1 MASTPE
7 DEIYSIMFSS
17 LKHPIRRK
25 ILRMLGSKPMTFM
38 ELVEELGISTPNLT
52 YHLES
57 LGELISKMDNGQY
70 RLSTFG
76 QASVS
81 AMRGVE
87 DVHTAEPKRRWM
99 DFREKA
105 IFGVMLIAIILLASF
120 AAVQFNHNGQL
131 LDDNAALNSENQE
144 LLSWGIGTDK
154 IADFVRNITHID
166 TRNYT
171 VSLLRNTLSWRTDFG
186 GVSEE
191 EAQYSLRSSTSDLSV
206 YFRFRNGHFS
216 QYGLTMIDSAPIFTQ
231 NEPNN
236 LILNAHG
243 ILSRYEIY
251 SGDAYLKDMLHL
263 LGKVNSSQSMIISE
277 GNMKLRIDVSG
288 ATAEMLWM
296 YSEDGVD
303 YQTKGLQMTFENNIL
318 VTMTDNYFLFQK
330 GHGEISVTEDE
341 AVGIAEEY
349 VKGLTWPIEGEEV
362 SGFKTVSPPLSVELV
377 PHTRGSSVELIPY
390 WYVVLNLDRIYPGGL
405 NQVGV
410 GIYADTGQVANVQ
423 LLTGSIE
430 I

>member
-1 MASTPE
+1 
-7 DEIYSIMFSS
+7 
-17 LKHPIRRK
+17 
-25 ILRMLGSKPMTFM
+25 MLGSKPMTFM

-81 AMRGVE
+81 AMSGVE

-99 DFREKA
+99 ALREKA
-105 IFGVMLIAIILLASF
+105 VFGVMLIAIILLASF
-120 AAVQFNHNGQL
+120 AAIQFNQNSQL
-131 LDDNAALNSENQE
+131 LESNAALDAENQE
-144 LLSWGIGTDK
+144 LISWGIGTDK
-154 IADFVRNITHID
+154 IAYFVRNITHID

-171 VSLLRNTLSWRTDFG
+171 VSLLSNTLSWRTDFG

-191 EAQYSLRSSTSDLSV
+191 EAQYSLKSSTSDLNV

-216 QYGLTMIDSAPIFTQ
+216 QYALTMIDSTPIFTQ

-243 ILSRYEIY
+243 ILTRYEAY
-251 SGDAYLKDMLHL
+251 SGDTYLKDMLNL
-263 LGKVNSSQSMIISE
+263 LSKVNSSQSMTVSE
-277 GNMKLRIDVSG
+277 GNMKLEISVSG
-288 ATAEMLWM
+288 ATAKMRWM
-296 YSEDGVD
+296 YTENGVD
-303 YQTKGLQMTFENNIL
+303 YQAKGLLMSFENNIL
-318 VTMTDNYFLFQK
+318 IEMTDGYFLFQK
-330 GHGEISVTEDE
+330 GSSEISVTEDE
-341 AVGIAEEY
+341 AVSIAEDY
-349 VKGLTWPIEGEEV
+349 VKTLTWSIEGEEV
-362 SGFKTVSPPLSVELV
+362 SGFKTTSPPLSVELV
-377 PHTRGSSVELIPY
+377 PHTRGNSVELIPY
-390 WYVVLNLDRIYPGGL
+390 WYVELSLDRIYPGGL
-405 NQVGV
+405 NQVGI

-423 LLTGSIE
+423 LQTGSIE

>member
-1 MASTPE
+1 
-7 DEIYSIMFSS
+7 
-17 LKHPIRRK
+17 
-25 ILRMLGSKPMTFM
+25 M

-81 AMRGVE
+81 AMSGVE
-87 DVHTAEPKRRWM
+87 DVHTVEPKRRWLA
-99 DFREKA
+99 FREKA

-120 AAVQFNHNGQL
+120 AAIQFNQNGQL
-131 LDDNAALNSENQE
+131 LETNDALNAENQE

-154 IADFVRNITHID
+154 IAYFVRNITHID

-171 VSLLRNTLSWRTDFG
+171 VTLLSNTLKWRTDFG
-186 GVSEE
+186 GVPEE

-216 QYGLTMIDSAPIFTQ
+216 QYALTMFDSAPIFTQ

-243 ILSRYEIY
+243 ILTRYEVY
-251 SGDAYLKDMLHL
+251 SGDVYLKDMLHL
-263 LGKVNSSQSMIISE
+263 LSKVNSSQSMTVSE
-277 GNMKLRIDVSG
+277 GNMKLRISVSG
-288 ATAEMLWM
+288 ASADVRWM
-296 YSEDGVD
+296 YSENGID
-303 YQTKGLQMTFENNIL
+303 YESKGLWMSFENNIL
-318 VTMTDNYFLFQK
+318 IEMNDNYFLFQK
-330 GHGEISVTEDE
+330 GSSEISVTEDE
-341 AVGIAEEY
+341 AVQIAEDY
-349 VKGLTWPIEGEEV
+349 VKTLTWPIEGEQV
-362 SGFKTVSPPLSVELV
+362 SGVKTGSPPVSVALV
-377 PHTRGSSVELIPY
+377 PHTRGNSVELIPY
-390 WYVVLNLDRIYPGGL
+390 WYGVLILDRIYPGGL
-405 NQVGV
+405 NQVGI

-423 LLTGSIE
+423 LLTGSIA